1 MKNDLEITFYDL
13 FDEWLNYKRT
23 KVKEST
29 YFNYSF
35 VINESFKKYFQNV
48 SLEEVKNL
56 DFYSIIDELKQKV
69 SRKTL
74 RDRISILKSVLR
86 YGERKYDMDFK
97 IDLITMPTIYNK
109 EIEVLTEREKNR
121 ITKYLLNTENIKEL
135 GILISLYTGLRIGE
149 VCALRWKNIDF
160 EKKLIEVE
168 RTVQRIYRGEKN
180 TKLLF
185 TEPKTVKSIRKVPI
199 AEILLKKLKEIG
211 KSYPKDAFILT
222 GTETR
227 FMEPITYRFTYKK
240 CLRNCRI
247 SYKKFHCLR
256 HTFATR
262 CIRAGMD
269 VKSLSEVLGHNN
281 VNVTLSVYVHSS
293 YSVKKKFIDK
303 I

>member
-121 ITKYLLNTENIKEL
+121 ITKYLLDTKNIREL

-149 VCALRWKNIDF
+149 VCALKWKNIDF

-199 AEILLKKLKEIG
+199 AEVLLKKLKET
-211 KSYPKDAFILT
+211 KQFYSKDAFILT

>member
-109 EIEVLTEREKNR
+109 E
-121 ITKYLLNTENIKEL
+121 
-135 GILISLYTGLRIGE
+135 GE

-168 RTVQRIYRGEKN
+168 KN
-180 TKLLF
+180 
-185 TEPKTVKSIRKVPI
+185 S
-199 AEILLKKLKEIG
+199 
-211 KSYPKDAFILT
+211 S
-222 GTETR
+222 
-227 FMEPITYRFTYKK
+227 
-240 CLRNCRI
+240 
-247 SYKKFHCLR
+247 
-256 HTFATR
+256 
-262 CIRAGMD
+262 
-269 VKSLSEVLGHNN
+269 KSLYGR
-281 VNVTLSVYVHSS
+281 
-293 YSVKKKFIDK
+293 KRF
-303 I
+303 

>member
-109 EIEVLTEREKNR
+109 EIEVLTEREK
-121 ITKYLLNTENIKEL
+121 TELL
-135 GILISLYTGLRIGE
+135 
-149 VCALRWKNIDF
+149 
-160 EKKLIEVE
+160 
-168 RTVQRIYRGEKN
+168 
-180 TKLLF
+180 
-185 TEPKTVKSIRKVPI
+185 SI
-199 AEILLKKLKEIG
+199 
-211 KSYPKDAFILT
+211 F
-222 GTETR
+222 
-227 FMEPITYRFTYKK
+227 
-240 CLRNCRI
+240 
-247 SYKKFHCLR
+247 
-256 HTFATR
+256 
-262 CIRAGMD
+262 
-269 VKSLSEVLGHNN
+269 
-281 VNVTLSVYVHSS
+281 
-293 YSVKKKFIDK
+293 
-303 I
+303 

>member
-160 EKKLIEVE
+160 EK
-168 RTVQRIYRGEKN
+168 
-180 TKLLF
+180 
-185 TEPKTVKSIRKVPI
+185 
-199 AEILLKKLKEIG
+199 
-211 KSYPKDAFILT
+211 
-222 GTETR
+222 
-227 FMEPITYRFTYKK
+227 
-240 CLRNCRI
+240 
-247 SYKKFHCLR
+247 
-256 HTFATR
+256 
-262 CIRAGMD
+262 
-269 VKSLSEVLGHNN
+269 SL
-281 VNVTLSVYVHSS
+281 
-293 YSVKKKFIDK
+293 
-303 I
+303 